1 MQSDD
6 VTAAQSKAAAD
17 REMSCSVLP
26 MLVILSPALFF
37 LLMPD
42 ASVALWEDY
51 KHVRHSSELY
61 DNKHECTWKC
71 LVFVLQWP
79 GGFCLSLY
87 NETHC
92 KIPPD
97 VNNWTIHGLWP
108 LGVQSCCSCWPMFH
122 SDVQELKENLTE
134 YWPSLL
140 TSRSPFQ
147 FWKEEWKKHGVCAA
161 CVEGFNSPLKYFQI
175 CLKLRQHFDIY
186 TWLEA
191 AGITPSCQQL
201 YKVVEVSS
209 VLAPHLGDKHEI
221 QCVTDHKGRE
231 VLFQVKARLTQNLT
245 VGCNHHGNT
254 NTGPAAGSGP
264 GPHPTGHPCP
274 SDVPFYFFPINHQ
287 QPWRPCS

>member
-1 MQSDD
+1 
-6 VTAAQSKAAAD
+6 
-17 REMSCSVLP
+17 MSCSVLP

-122 SDVQELKENLTE
+122 SDVQVISSLFLPKHNWSEDLTHR
-134 YWPSLL
+134 LDVFIF
-140 TSRSPFQ
+140 SRS
-147 FWKEEWKKHGVCAA
+147 
-161 CVEGFNSPLKYFQI
+161 
-175 CLKLRQHFDIY
+175 
-186 TWLEA
+186 
-191 AGITPSCQQL
+191 
-201 YKVVEVSS
+201 
-209 VLAPHLGDKHEI
+209 
-221 QCVTDHKGRE
+221 
-231 VLFQVKARLTQNLT
+231 
-245 VGCNHHGNT
+245 
-254 NTGPAAGSGP
+254 
-264 GPHPTGHPCP
+264 
-274 SDVPFYFFPINHQ
+274 
-287 QPWRPCS
+287 